1 MFLEETENKS
11 IEQILSEAKE
21 LISDSAPIAEN
32 VSVCN
37 NSDHSSSENS
47 EDSIRFVN
55 IKDMNN
61 RRNEINSSDTE
72 LQSKLEKLNHPVTK
86 KLKNGL

>member
-21 LISDSAPIAEN
+21 LINDSAPVAES
-32 VSVCN
+32 VSIY
-37 NSDHSSSENS
+37 NSTDHSSSENS

-55 IKDMNN
+55 IENTNNHKD
-61 RRNEINSSDTE
+61 EIHSNDIE
-72 LQSKLEKLNHPVTK
+72 LQSKLEKLNHPTK
-86 KLKNGL
+86 KSKNGL